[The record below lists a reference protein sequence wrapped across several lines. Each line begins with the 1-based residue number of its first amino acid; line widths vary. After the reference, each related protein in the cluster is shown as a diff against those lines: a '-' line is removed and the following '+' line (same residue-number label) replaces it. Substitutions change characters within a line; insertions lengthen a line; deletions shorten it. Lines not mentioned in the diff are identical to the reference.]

1 MAERRTAKA
10 KPIQRTNTEIRS
22 LMLQYFYDRNSTA
35 TSARGKKGF
44 AIKISDI
51 RKDLKAMHDL
61 SQQEVMSNLN
71 YLLSQG
77 WIAEETIQ
85 KSVPLRSGTVIPQ
98 STSYYRITA
107 EGIDKIEGPGEFTM
121 DKFKGIKIDA
131 TGQNIITLGDGNQV
145 NARYGDIGQALAD
158 LRKEFVE
165 SNDLTET
172 QKLDAV
178 ADIASIESQLVKTTP
193 NRAIVSGAWESIKRF
208 DTILGIAEKIGKV
221 GLLLSPFLS

>member
-1 MAERRTAKA
+1 
-10 KPIQRTNTEIRS
+10 
-22 LMLQYFYDRNSTA
+22 MLQYFYDRNSTA

-145 NARYGDIGQALAD
+145 NARYGDIGQALAE
-158 LRKEFVE
+158 LRKEFIE
-165 SNDLTET
+165 SKDLTET

-178 ADIASIESQLVKTTP
+178 ADIASIETQLVKTTP
-193 NRAIVSGAWESIKRF
+193 NRAIVSGAWESIRKF
-208 DTILGIAEKIGKV
+208 DTILSIADKIGRATI
-221 GLLLSPFLS
+221 LLTPFLS